1 MAHEKIN
8 GCVVI
13 KDLYYSVNDHTW
25 IRLNDD
31 GTVTVGMTDVAQT
44 LAGPILHAKA
54 KNVGAVREKGKPIAI
69 VESGKWVGP
78 IKSPVTGEIIE
89 VNERVAADAQLL
101 NRSPYRDGWVLKM
114 KPSNLGADIADMV
127 TGDAAVEAYRAKIS
141 ADNLKACTHIEG
153 TDEYE

>member
-8 GCVVI
+8 GCVIV

-25 IRLNDD
+25 VRKNDD
-31 GTVTVGMTDVAQT
+31 GTITVGMTDIAQT

-54 KNVGAVREKGKPIAI
+54 KNVGAVREKGKPIAT

-78 IKSPVTGEIIE
+78 IKSPVSGEIIE
-89 VNERVAADAQLL
+89 VNEKIAGDAQLL

-114 KPSNLGADIADMV
+114 KPTNLDADIQDMV
-127 TGDAAVEAYRAKIS
+127 TGDAAVEAYRTKIA

-153 TDEYE
+153 SDEYE